1 MSKQTIKIASVTDD
15 GITISQHF
23 GRARYYEVITIENGI
38 VISSERRSKTGH
50 HTFAGNES
58 QHNHEQ
64 NERHGYDSN
73 AQNKHK
79 SMAESIKD
87 CQVLLARGMGE
98 GAYMN
103 MIEYGIKP
111 IITDIENIDNAVKA
125 LIDNTIINHI
135 ENLD

>member
-1 MSKQTIKIASVTDD
+1 MTTKSIKIAAVTDD

-23 GRARYYEVITIENGI
+23 GRARYYEVITVENGV

-58 QHNHEQ
+58 GHNHEQ
-64 NERHGYDSN
+64 NERHGFDSN
-73 AQNKHK
+73 AQNKHR

-98 GAYMN
+98 GAYVN
-103 MIEYGIKP
+103 MQEYGIKP
-111 IITDIENIDNAVKA
+111 IVTDIENIDNAVQA
-125 LIDNTIINHI
+125 VINNTIINHI
-135 ENLD
+135 EKLD